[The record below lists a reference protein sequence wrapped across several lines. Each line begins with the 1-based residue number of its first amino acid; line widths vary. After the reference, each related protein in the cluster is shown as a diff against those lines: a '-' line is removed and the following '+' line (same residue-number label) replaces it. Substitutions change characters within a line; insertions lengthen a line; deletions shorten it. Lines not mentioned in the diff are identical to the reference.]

1 MDSILHL
8 HPTSERWLFD
18 GYLAPYIDTYADHLI
33 LGGYAPKTIQVYLL
47 CLAHLARWMS
57 QSRCEVADLDEGAV
71 RCFLNEH
78 LPDCDCPEPVCRN
91 RCNLSAA
98 CGRLLRVLRD
108 NAIIAEPAVKIG
120 PVDEE
125 LHGFDEYMN
134 RVRGLAEGTRRGR
147 IAIVRRLLIKFFIDG
162 PVVISMLQPA
172 DVREFFATELERCD
186 SVSHANTL
194 TSALRAYFRYRT
206 TCGDQVG
213 PLLGVIASPA
223 HWSLASLPRYLTD
236 EEIERL
242 LESFT
247 PDLRSPRRGYAMVRC
262 ALDIG
267 LRTSEIAKLTLTDID
282 WQAGTVKLRRTKSR
296 REDILPLPP
305 TTGAAIAAY
314 LQFER
319 PRPARTNPAVF
330 VRHVAPHDVPISP
343 DAVRK
348 VIRVAYQRIGLTHG
362 RTHALR
368 HTLARHLVE
377 SGSSIKEVADVLR
390 HRSLNT
396 SLIYAKV
403 DSRRLR
409 AVALPWPGSAT

>member
-8 HPTSERWLFD
+8 HPTPERWLCD

-33 LGGYAPKTIQVYLL
+33 RGGYETKTVHTHML

-57 QSRCEVADLDEGAV
+57 QIRCEVADLDESAISY
-71 RCFLNEH
+71 FLNEH
-78 LPDCDCPEPVCRN
+78 LPDCDCPKPVCRN
-91 RCNLSAA
+91 RRDLSAA
-98 CGRLLRVLRD
+98 CGHLLRVLRD
-108 NAIIAEPAVKIG
+108 NAVITKPAIKIG

-125 LHGFDEYMN
+125 LHGFDAYMN
-134 RVRGLAEGTRRGR
+134 SARGLAEGTRRGR
-147 IAIVRRLLIKFFIDG
+147 IAIVRRLLMEFFTG
-162 PVVISMLQPA
+162 RPVLISMLQPA
-172 DVREFFATELERCD
+172 DVREFLTMELDRCG
-186 SVSHANTL
+186 SVSHASTL
-194 TSALRAYFRYRT
+194 ASALRAYFRYRT
-206 TCGDQVG
+206 TCGDRVG

-223 HWSLASLPRYLTD
+223 HWSLASLPRSLTD
-236 EEIERL
+236 KEIKRL

-262 ALDIG
+262 ALDLG
-267 LRTSEIAKLTLTDID
+267 LRSSEIAKLALSDID
-282 WQAGTVKLRRTKSR
+282 WQAGTVRLRCTKSR

-305 TTGAAIAAY
+305 TTGQAIAEY
-314 LQFER
+314 LRFER
-319 PRPARTNPAVF
+319 PATTNPAVF
-330 VRHVAPHDVPISP
+330 ARHRAPHDIPIGP
-343 DAVRK
+343 DAVRR
-348 VIRVAYQRIGLTHG
+348 VIRDAYQRIGLTHG

-377 SGSSIKEVADVLR
+377 SESSIKEVADVLR

-403 DSRRLR
+403 DNRRLR